1 MVLHEYIINYY
12 YYHPRMRCGN
22 AFDRV
27 CLRVCRVRAQ
37 SFESLEQETSLPRC
51 VETFSEYLA
60 QFRISRSW
68 GRRSSQE
75 QVSVLFAG
83 GLPSTESNVIIIIVI
98 VILILIILIII
109 TVLLLL

>member
-1 MVLHEYIINYY
+1 
-12 YYHPRMRCGN
+12 MRRGN

-37 SFESLEQETSLPRC
+37 SFESLEQETSLPRY

-60 QFRISRSW
+60 QFRVSRSW
-68 GRRSSQE
+68 GRRSSQK

-83 GLPSTESNVIIIIVI
+83 GLPSTESNVIVIAI
-98 VILILIILIII
+98 VILINIII
-109 TVLLLL
+109 TVLLLLL